1 MLNQTVLVG
10 RIVSGPQINKTKN
23 ERKIATITLAVSRNY
38 KNEKGTYDTDFIPCI
53 LWNSLAENTYEYCQ
67 PPYTESVGLVFTAK
81 SRYTATKSHLVIL
94 NDFSISSV

>member
-67 PPYTESVGLVFTAK
+67 KGDVVGIKGRLQNTNGNVE
-81 SRYTATKSHLVIL
+81 VIAERL
-94 NDFSISSV
+94 TFLSSKKDD

>member
-1 MLNQTVLVG
+1 M
-10 RIVSGPQINKTKN
+10 I
-23 ERKIATITLAVSRNY
+23 
-38 KNEKGTYDTDFIPCI
+38 
-53 LWNSLAENTYEYCQ
+53 CQ